1 MTQRRCRAV
10 SGWLRAH
17 NKTIVARDRVGF
29 YGLDLYSLHASIE
42 AVPSYLDQ
50 VDLAASARAAL
61 IGS

>member
-1 MTQRRCRAV
+1 MQFA
-10 SGWLRAH
+10 GWLRAH

-42 AVPSYLDQ
+42 AVPNYLDQ
-50 VDLAASARAAL
+50 IDLAASARTL